1 MSDINQ
7 PSLPTPF
14 YSVPVSIS
22 VFVALSIV
30 FHSINS
36 LYNTPFSD
44 CSFGLISALLVP
56 STIYFSMRVS
66 FSPDIIPG
74 GWLGSQPQLTNN
86 LCMCMT
92 LVLCSIIRV
101 PAGSPSRGGG
111 FCDLRPW
118 HKPAE
123 FAHSFLFCSC
133 VYFCISCPF
142 NCIPF
147 HKILPTILCF
157 LTLFF
162 PFYFCFIGPC
172 NYVSLYESLPNPDII
187 RSGWLGTKHQL
198 TNHHPCKL

>member
-1 MSDINQ
+1 
-7 PSLPTPF
+7 
-14 YSVPVSIS
+14 
-22 VFVALSIV
+22 
-30 FHSINS
+30 
-36 LYNTPFSD
+36 
-44 CSFGLISALLVP
+44 
-56 STIYFSMRVS
+56 MRVS

-74 GWLGSQPQLTNN
+74 GWLGSQPQLTNK

-111 FCDLRPW
+111 FCDLRTW

-123 FAHSFLFCSC
+123 FAYSFLFCPC

-162 PFYFCFIGPC
+162 PSYFCLIGPGLSIDFL
-172 NYVSLYESLPNPDII
+172 YPSGRSTPQLKVSTHFPQNTMTYIIHTLFSISCCLHIYISLQK
-187 RSGWLGTKHQL
+187 ST
-198 TNHHPCKL
+198 